1 MVNARWSGSAQR
13 QCPTYFVAGRSRV
26 AGDGGVCVSARHLIR
41 VQELLGRKWDLLVL
55 VQLGQ
60 GPLRHKDLKSRIRE
74 IDAGLNDGVLSK
86 TLRRL
91 ADDGLIYK
99 QPVGKRHAHALTDLG
114 RKSSPYWRRSR
125 TSPTSHRILMSLGR
139 TSAPAVLIGN

>member
-1 MVNARWSGSAQR
+1 
-13 QCPTYFVAGRSRV
+13 
-26 AGDGGVCVSARHLIR
+26 VSARHLIR

-60 GPLRHKDLKSRIRE
+60 GPLRHRDLKSRIRD
-74 IDAGLNDGVLSK
+74 IDDDLNDGVLSK

-99 QPVGKRHAHALTDLG
+99 QPVGRGHVHALTDLG
-114 RKSSPYWRRSR
+114 REIV
-125 TSPTSHRILMSLGR
+125 TILAQIEDLADEQADPDDPGPNGR
-139 TSAPAVLIGN
+139 PGGPER